1 MIFHIS
7 DDSTEYV
14 LKNRIMKC
22 VQPDLL
28 DFPTLIPLLNKH
40 HLLTQADSYDLANQL
55 LSPTKRANLLLYKI
69 LPSKGPGAYR
79 LFLKCLQEEKQHM
92 GHRNLVKL
100 FTLRKL
106 FSSYVYVLFYLYI
119 VHVHI

>member
-1 MIFHIS
+1 MIFHVS
-7 DDSTEYV
+7 DDSTEHV
-14 LKNRIMKC
+14 LKNRIMMY

-55 LSPTKRANLLLYKI
+55 LPPTKRANLLLYRI
-69 LPSKGPGAYR
+69 LPSKGPGAFR
-79 LFLKCLQEEKQHM
+79 LFLKCLQEEQQHM

-100 FTLRKL
+100 FTQRKS
-106 FSSYVYVLFYLYI
+106 FSSYSYI
-119 VHVHI
+119 IVCSLCT

>member
-7 DDSTEYV
+7 DDSTERV
-14 LKNRIMKC
+14 LKNRIMTY

-40 HLLTQADSYDLANQL
+40 HLLTRDDSYDLANQL
-55 LSPTKRANLLLYKI
+55 LSPTRRANLLLYKI

-79 LFLKCLQEEKQHM
+79 LFLKCLQEEEQHM

-100 FTLRKL
+100 FTQCKS
-106 FSSYVYVLFYLYI
+106 FSSYRSLEIF
-119 VHVHI
+119 